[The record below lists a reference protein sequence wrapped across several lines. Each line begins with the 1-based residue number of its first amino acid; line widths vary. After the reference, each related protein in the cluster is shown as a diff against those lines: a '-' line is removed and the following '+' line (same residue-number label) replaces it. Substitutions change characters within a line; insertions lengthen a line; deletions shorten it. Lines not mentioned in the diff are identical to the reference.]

1 MAEIMNPYKKYNYK
15 VLIDGN
21 EEAGFSEVSAP
32 DITSDPVEYRG
43 GNMAGKTP
51 GKQPGILKYSNVTL
65 KRGTTESQGFV
76 DWMKEIQNG
85 KAPRNGGHYP
95 DGRRNA
101 RGCLLAAGKSLAH
114 QVQRPRLQRHQQRGG
129 HREPGTGL
137 RGHHPHQVRRNR
149 YGIADRTINK
159 ADKPRIQ
166 VTCCHCGH
174 PFAHA
179 LNFERVV

>member
-1 MAEIMNPYKKYNYK
+1 
-15 VLIDGN
+15 
-21 EEAGFSEVSAP
+21 
-32 DITSDPVEYRG
+32 
-43 GNMAGKTP
+43 
-51 GKQPGILKYSNVTL
+51 
-65 KRGTTESQGFV
+65 
-76 DWMKEIQNG
+76 MKEIQNG
-85 KAPRNGGHYP
+85 KAPRKTVVITLMDDEMQEVASWQLEKAWPTKYS
-95 DGRRNA
+95 A
-101 RGCLLAAGKSLAH
+101 
-114 QVQRPRLQRHQQRGG
+114 PRLQRHQQRGG